1 MHLLLPF
8 HTTGP
13 KTAVACQEK
22 RTIYLDSSLS
32 KSDGVALQISNYQA
46 THSFETALFMRIDKT
61 RHCLIAQGDQNACL
75 GKLNVQSTCP
85 VGQAREYKLS
95 YSVLNP
101 ADPRLITLG

>member
-46 THSFETALFMRIDKT
+46 THSFETALFMRIDNLLVVAQGLKF
-61 RHCLIAQGDQNACL
+61 HHYLIAQGDQNACL
-75 GKLNVQSTCP
+75 G
-85 VGQAREYKLS
+85 
-95 YSVLNP
+95 
-101 ADPRLITLG
+101 